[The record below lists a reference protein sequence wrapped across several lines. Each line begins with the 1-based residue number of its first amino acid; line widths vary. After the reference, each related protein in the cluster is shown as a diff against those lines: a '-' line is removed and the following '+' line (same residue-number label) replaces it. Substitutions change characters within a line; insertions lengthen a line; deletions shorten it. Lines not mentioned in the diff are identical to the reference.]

1 MWLGRQDP
9 AQEESRAGWLCGLLC
24 GKHRPQEPSPDSQ
37 QEASPCPVTEDLP
50 ASPGQEVEDP
60 CPCTSSLA
68 CSPWDSSCIWDLG
81 SSEADGR
88 CCFFPG
94 TQRTT
99 RRNRWMWPQRRLL
112 SRTSKSSSRAEK
124 RMRPQHLM
132 FLHTI
137 HPTCLAAR
145 QRGQD
150 TLEPNCC
157 KAAVVER
164 IVELIEELPDNS
176 PPGAILANSLIAVG
190 NLSTMTPALE
200 PDLETYLLRAA
211 LHAVFTLGT
220 EKDTT
225 QVQDLHRVLPDLL
238 DAMLGNLL
246 AEALDTGRLHY
257 ILEHINYW
265 IVSRVSQERAR
276 AIRSSTLPEFD
287 NSAEFPRMGHHVAQ
301 LALFIGDPAKDISRQ
316 AREGVYL
323 LYQLLL
329 HQRSKEPSWEMA
341 PDRRVRLG
349 P

>member
-124 RMRPQHLM
+124 
-132 FLHTI
+132 
-137 HPTCLAAR
+137 
-145 QRGQD
+145 
-150 TLEPNCC
+150 
-157 KAAVVER
+157 
-164 IVELIEELPDNS
+164 
-176 PPGAILANSLIAVG
+176 
-190 NLSTMTPALE
+190 STMTPALE

>member
-1 MWLGRQDP
+1 MGRDKK
-9 AQEESRAGWLCGLLC
+9 G
-24 GKHRPQEPSPDSQ
+24 
-37 QEASPCPVTEDLP
+37 
-50 ASPGQEVEDP
+50 
-60 CPCTSSLA
+60 
-68 CSPWDSSCIWDLG
+68 WDSEDDEEEQVDVATE
-81 SSEADGR
+81 EAALKNIQEQLQGR
-88 CCFFPG
+88 
-94 TQRTT
+94 
-99 RRNRWMWPQRRLL
+99 
-112 SRTSKSSSRAEK
+112 EK
-124 RMRPQHLM
+124 
-132 FLHTI
+132 
-137 HPTCLAAR
+137 
-145 QRGQD
+145 
-150 TLEPNCC
+150 
-157 KAAVVER
+157 
-164 IVELIEELPDNS
+164 ELIEELPDNS

-211 LHAVFTLGT
+211 LHAVFTVGT

-329 HQRSKEPSWEMA
+329 HQRRLTIHEAEDLWSCNWHQDSRLLGYKNTARVGELITGVFGKFFSEGQ
-341 PDRRVRLG
+341 RRFFLRRAVLAIHDPLLHVSQSGLLLAYSLLG
-349 P
+349 EAQQLMGDKIVNQ

>member
-1 MWLGRQDP
+1 MGQQLHLGF
-9 AQEESRAGWLCGLLC
+9 
-24 GKHRPQEPSPDSQ
+24 
-37 QEASPCPVTEDLP
+37 
-50 ASPGQEVEDP
+50 GQ
-60 CPCTSSLA
+60 
-68 CSPWDSSCIWDLG
+68 
-81 SSEADGR
+81 
-88 CCFFPG
+88 
-94 TQRTT
+94 
-99 RRNRWMWPQRRLL
+99 
-112 SRTSKSSSRAEK
+112 
-124 RMRPQHLM
+124 
-132 FLHTI
+132 
-137 HPTCLAAR
+137 
-145 QRGQD
+145 QRGRWALLLFSRDSEDDEEEQVD
-150 TLEPNCC
+150 VATEE
-157 KAAVVER
+157 AALKNIQEQLQGR
-164 IVELIEELPDNS
+164 EKELIEELPDNS